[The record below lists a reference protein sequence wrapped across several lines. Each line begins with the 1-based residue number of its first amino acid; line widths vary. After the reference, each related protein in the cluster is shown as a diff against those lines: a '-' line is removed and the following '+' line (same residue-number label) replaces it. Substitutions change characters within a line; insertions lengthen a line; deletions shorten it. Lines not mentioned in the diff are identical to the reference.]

1 METTRYYLDN
11 KGKTELDQESFYLPN
26 WFNTKANLL
35 STFFHLIEKPIIDTK
50 LQSIKIVID
59 LNG

>member
-11 KGKTELDQESFYLPN
+11 KRKTELDQESFYLPN
-26 WFNTKANLL
+26 WFNTKANLFL
-35 STFFHLIEKPIIDTK
+35 FFQLIEKPIIDTK